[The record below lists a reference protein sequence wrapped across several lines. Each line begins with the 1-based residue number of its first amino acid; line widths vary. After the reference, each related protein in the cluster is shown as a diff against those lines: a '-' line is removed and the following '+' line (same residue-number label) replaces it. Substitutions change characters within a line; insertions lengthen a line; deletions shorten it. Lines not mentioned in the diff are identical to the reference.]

1 MSLKDKYS
9 MYLKFQPKKAVET
22 IGSMKNNTSDNNKV
36 KEFYTHEEASKFTKE
51 DLDRNPELLKAIENS
66 MTKW

>member
-9 MYLKFQPKKAVET
+9 MYLKFQPKKEVET
-22 IGSMKNNTSDNNKV
+22 IGSMKNNTSDNKKV